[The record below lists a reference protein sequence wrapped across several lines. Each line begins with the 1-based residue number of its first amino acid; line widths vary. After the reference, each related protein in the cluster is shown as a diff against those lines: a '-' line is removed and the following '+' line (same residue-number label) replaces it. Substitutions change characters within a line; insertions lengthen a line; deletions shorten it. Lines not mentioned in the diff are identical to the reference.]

1 MSRKRY
7 DLTWSGRL
15 PGLPLVGEHLLLHVL
30 DGPGSPGLVVQGALL
45 EVSRAQPESYPGHE
59 GALGGVEE
67 EDGEEAGPHCAEL
80 PLTLPTENISSL

>member
-1 MSRKRY
+1 MVK
-7 DLTWSGRL
+7 
-15 PGLPLVGEHLLLHVL
+15 
-30 DGPGSPGLVVQGALL
+30 GALL